1 MLCTCLLI
9 YDDQN
14 VFPGVTANFT
24 KKTTFKTQLEGK
36 NSKGRSLS
44 FHFFRFYHGIILSD
58 FTIFLS
64 TGTIS
69 GYETSLSLGQYIKVS
84 VWDFPVKTK
93 QTRLI
98 SYLLYGL
105 VIMDLSLRPIKTN
118 TWWVDNFKTTATSTQ
133 RVVNLRP
140 RYGQMTLVSE
150 CPFWQLSI
158 DHNI

>member
-36 NSKGRSLS
+36 NSKGGSLS

-69 GYETSLSLGQYIKVS
+69 
-84 VWDFPVKTK
+84 
-93 QTRLI
+93 LI
-98 SYLLYGL
+98 
-105 VIMDLSLRPIKTN
+105 
-118 TWWVDNFKTTATSTQ
+118 
-133 RVVNLRP
+133 
-140 RYGQMTLVSE
+140 
-150 CPFWQLSI
+150 
-158 DHNI
+158 